1 VEGKRGVIHQPVP
14 LAIHVEEMSKMDRDD
29 INSSRS
35 GVLSYNERV
44 RDHFI
49 NPRNVGEMKFEET
62 DGFSVTGD
70 ASCGDTLFLWI
81 KVKSGRIHDIKFKSF
96 GCPGAIATSSMLTSL
111 AKGKTVAEAKKI
123 TDNDVIRA
131 LGGIPAQKEHCSLL
145 GVVALRNAIKEY
157 EDKNK

>member
-1 VEGKRGVIHQPVP
+1 MEGKRGVIHQPVP